1 MRSIV
6 PVAAVTVS
14 TVLLLAG
21 CSRGG
26 HRGHGERR
34 PVVGAA
40 KEAAG
45 ASLGDFNGDGYDDF
59 ATTIRPTS
67 ASRGPLPA
75 RLAVVYG
82 SPRGLDPR
90 HRLVVDGAEDDYVG
104 PLLRADLD
112 GDGYTDLVT
121 ARFRHGRTP
130 GAERTGETVVL
141 RGGRHGLSAPRPL
154 GGGAAGFLAL
164 AVGDF
169 DGDGA
174 ADLLASEAGG
184 GGALRVLYGPFGTGT
199 APARTAPLPTG
210 RERRAAPATA
220 TAGDFDGDH
229 RTDVVLTY
237 RYDADQPDQEGRPDQ
252 EGEPDQRDQ
261 PDQPEQQGGP
271 DQPDQEGEPDQQGG
285 PDQPD
290 QEGEPEQQG
299 GPEQPDRPGADDTA
313 PLDLPVVHYRGSPK
327 GLVRDKRP
335 EPRLA
340 HALGT
345 EDGPREPAAGD
356 ADHDGIDDL
365 LAPGEGTLGTGRH
378 HGSGR
383 LTVVHGARSGLG
395 RGRADLTVDPSA
407 PGLPGEPRRG
417 DGFGGSPAVGDITGD
432 GRPDLV
438 VAVPET
444 NHGNGRLVL
453 LPGSRRGRGGEYD
466 PAASAHVGDGGE
478 QAVDLDTPGV
488 PGHHAPYGSDGFA
501 PQPPLLDVDGDGH
514 DDVVAAAPGYGHG
527 RTGGFW
533 VLRGTGHGLSTR
545 GVHHFTPADLGIR
558 FRTG

>member
-1 MRSIV
+1 MRSLV
-6 PVAAVTVS
+6 PVAAVAVS
-14 TVLLLAG
+14 AVLLLAG
-21 CSRGG
+21 CSKGG
-26 HRGHGERR
+26 HGGRR
-34 PVVGAA
+34 PGEGATKGAA
-40 KEAAG
+40 A

-82 SPRGLDPR
+82 SARGLDPR

-104 PLLRADLD
+104 PPLRTDLD
-112 GDGYTDLVT
+112 GDGFTDLVT

-130 GAERTGETVVL
+130 RSARTGETVVL
-141 RGGRHGLSAPRPL
+141 RGGPRGLAAPRPL
-154 GGGAAGFLAL
+154 RGGAAGFLAL

-174 ADLLASEAGG
+174 ADLLASAADGR
-184 GGALRVLYGPFGTGT
+184 GAVRVLYGPFRPFGTFGSGRAT
-199 APARTAPLPTG
+199 PRPARTAALPTG
-210 RERRAAPATA
+210 RHRRTAPATA

-237 RYDADQPDQEGRPDQ
+237 PYDTE
-252 EGEPDQRDQ
+252 Q
-261 PDQPEQQGGP
+261 PDQPES
-271 DQPDQEGEPDQQGG
+271 
-285 PDQPD
+285 
-290 QEGEPEQQG
+290 
-299 GPEQPDRPGADDTA
+299 DDTA
-313 PLDLPVVHYRGSPK
+313 PLDPPVAHYRGGPE

-335 EPRLA
+335 EARLA

-365 LAPGEGTLGTGRH
+365 LAPGQGTLGPGPHR
-378 HGSGR
+378 GSGR

-395 RGRADLTVDPSA
+395 RGRPELTVDPSG
-407 PGLPGEPRRG
+407 PGLPGDARRG

-438 VAVPET
+438 VATPEKH
-444 NHGNGRLVL
+444 HGNGRLTL

-466 PAASAHVGDGGE
+466 PAASAHEEDGGE
-478 QAVDLDTPGV
+478 QTVDLDTPGV
-488 PGHHAPYGSDGFA
+488 PGRPAPYGSDGFA

-514 DDVVAAAPGYGHG
+514 DDVIAAAPGYDRG

-545 GVHHFTPADLGIR
+545 DVRRFTPADLGIR
-558 FRTG
+558 FRPE